1 MESPQCL
8 EDLPSAAT
16 VTQELCLPTRGT
28 VVRHISSVAKR
39 SGIRNVFVA
48 SDSDPDVPHL
58 QQELG
63 TEVSM
68 VTSVRLVPR
77 PSCIHRLQYE
87 IMYCKRQTRTKACM
101 GTRLHKCSTL
111 IM

>member
-1 MESPQCL
+1 MESSQCL
-8 EDLPSAAT
+8 EDQPSAAT

-28 VVRHISSVAKR
+28 VVRHISSVARR

-63 TEVSM
+63 TSVSM
-68 VTSVRLVPR
+68 VNVEH
-77 PSCIHRLQYE
+77 CH
-87 IMYCKRQTRTKACM
+87 CM
-101 GTRLHKCSTL
+101 IQSYVYHAPINVKPHCTPPGVYKGRFHTNQLS
-111 IM
+111 

>member
-28 VVRHISSVAKR
+28 IVRHISSVAKR

-63 TEVSM
+63 TDVSM
-68 VTSVRLVPR
+68 VTTSASLVPS
-77 PSCIHRLQYE
+77 PSRVRRLQYE
-87 IMYCKRQTRTKACM
+87 RSEVNYFILQATNVRRPGKEATQM
-101 GTRLHKCSTL
+101 
-111 IM
+111 